1 MRLRQYCIS
10 ELGADTL
17 LSGTQDFKELANA
30 VCTGS
35 LQMFLDHCMKWVI
48 CQDTGY
54 FIHPSNHHYSSN
66 SVGPISSTERQFVRY
81 RLQLCI
87 SSDSS
92 RDTTLY
98 IPYEGALTDI
108 YSYQDKNLP
117 VIS

>member
-1 MRLRQYCIS
+1 MPVTVYSKKLSPAMFMPSLRNRHY
-10 ELGADTL
+10 
-17 LSGTQDFKELANA
+17 
-30 VCTGS
+30 TG
-35 LQMFLDHCMKWVI
+35 L
-48 CQDTGY
+48 
-54 FIHPSNHHYSSN
+54 PESSC
-66 SVGPISSTERQFVRY
+66 RY

-98 IPYEGALTDI
+98 ILYEGALTDI